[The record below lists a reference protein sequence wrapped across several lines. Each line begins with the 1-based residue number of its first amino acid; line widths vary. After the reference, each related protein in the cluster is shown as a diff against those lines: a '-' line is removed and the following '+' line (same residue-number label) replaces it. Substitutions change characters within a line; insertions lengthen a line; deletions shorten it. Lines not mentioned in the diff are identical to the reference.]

1 MPVNATSTLDSRTV
15 AVPDGS
21 DRALAASRP
30 SVKSTDLPVGRGLAM
45 AYRLSVAVAAL
56 VGGVSAAGLV
66 LGPTVVYGSDAAIA
80 AGIAT
85 STAGILVP
93 GFFAHDLFNLAVAL
107 PLLLATLWAA
117 RRGSTVGLLVWP
129 GTLFY
134 VLYTYT
140 QYLLGAPFG
149 PLFLAHSLLVV
160 LSAYATI
167 ALLASIDGNGMRRR
181 LAGAVPARTAGGIL
195 VALALLTIGQDAGG
209 ALATAVAGGGAV
221 EPLARS
227 VWTADLAV
235 EVPAVLA
242 GGVLLWQRR
251 PLGYAVGAGLL
262 LQFGLTPV
270 ALAAILALQPWLTGA
285 PVDAGTIAGVLI
297 FAAVPFAPLAFFIRA
312 AGGRPPFAAPGAER
326 HQQGR

>member
-1 MPVNATSTLDSRTV
+1 ML
-15 AVPDGS
+15 
-21 DRALAASRP
+21 L
-30 SVKSTDLPVGRGLAM
+30 
-45 AYRLSVAVAAL
+45 
-56 VGGVSAAGLV
+56 GGVSAAGVASGRTGL
-66 LGPTVVYGSDAAIA
+66 YGSDPTHASSL
-80 AGIAT
+80 AT
-85 STAGILVP
+85 STAGILIP
-93 GFFAHDLFNLAVAL
+93 GFFAHDLFNLVVAL
-107 PLLLATLWAA
+107 PLLLAMLWAA
-117 RRGSTVGLLVWP
+117 RRGSLVGLLLWP
-129 GTLFY
+129 GALFY

-149 PLFLAHSLLVV
+149 PLFLAHILLVV

-167 ALLASIDGNGMRRR
+167 ALLASIDGDGMRRS
-181 LAGAVPARTAGGIL
+181 LGGGVPARTAGGIL

-209 ALATAVAGGGAV
+209 ALATVLAGGGAV

-262 LQFGLTPV
+262 LQFGLTPI
-270 ALAAILALQPWLTGA
+270 ALAAIMALQPWLTGA
-285 PVDAGTIAGVLI
+285 PVDAGTIAGVLV

-312 AGGRPPFAAPGAER
+312 AAARTVMHGSIASR
-326 HQQGR
+326 